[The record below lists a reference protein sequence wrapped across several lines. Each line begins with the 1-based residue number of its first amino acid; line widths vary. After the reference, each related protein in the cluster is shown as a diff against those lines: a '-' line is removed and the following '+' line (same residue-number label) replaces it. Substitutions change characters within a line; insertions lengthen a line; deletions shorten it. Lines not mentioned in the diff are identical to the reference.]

1 MPTLAN
7 IQGGSLVADPTA
19 VSRGLATGFG
29 LGNAYRQRGIEDE
42 QRQAQAQ
49 RQAQISRLTP
59 EALKGGQEARVRL
72 YQLDPQLAKTID
84 QTVVDRDEATQKKL
98 IQFNND
104 TAAFA
109 GSIINESP
117 EIQRQRLMMKAQEYK
132 DQGNNAASQEALRF
146 AGMASQDPDGL
157 NSELMNDIA
166 ISENAKTYMD
176 LFGLDRDEGVSADQ
190 VQSSTQ
196 LPGGLFSKVMKSG
209 KVVIEDA
216 SGRVLQGQERAQA
229 IRDAEDRGVDL
240 QAGRAGART
249 EATKREQRGQ
259 DIIDRGVSAAESTA
273 GLRRGIELLDTIKTG
288 GYNAIDMKTRSALG
302 IEGADEGELAN
313 SLGTAVLG
321 QLKATFG
328 AAFTEGE
335 KKTLENLSASMGK
348 SPEANKRILGQALKM
363 AERAAKR
370 ARSAAKARG
379 DKETMSDI
387 DDLLSFSLSTDPQ
400 QQSQP
405 STQDTQALDW
415 ATANPNDPRAAKILQ
430 MQGQ

>member
-29 LGNAYRQRGIEDE
+29 LGNAYRQRGIEEE

-59 EALKGGQEARVRL
+59 EALRGGQEARVRL

-104 TAAFA
+104 TGAFA

-146 AGMASQDPDGL
+146 ASMASQDPDGL

-176 LFGLDRDEGVSADQ
+176 LFGLEQKEGQSLKQATGKGLEGYIFDPNTGSLTINPALQRQLSADASRLSEKEQ
-190 VQSSTQ
+190 LGAKDISGINDKVTALTKDVSGIADAASSLDALKTSSSPASQ
-196 LPGGLFSKVMKSG
+196 IAAVFKFMKALDPTSTVRESELGLVYGAQGAAQGIANKINSLMGAGGLS
-209 KVVIEDA
+209 E
-216 SGRVLQGQERAQA
+216 QGF
-229 IRDAEDRGVDL
+229 
-240 QAGRAGART
+240 
-249 EATKREQRGQ
+249 Q
-259 DIIDRGVSAAESTA
+259 DIVTTS
-273 GLRRGIELLDTIKTG
+273 K
-288 GYNAIDMKTRSALG
+288 
-302 IEGADEGELAN
+302 ELAN
-313 SLGTAVLG
+313 SAITSSNTAVTDYLNVIQDNMTPKQYQRMIG
-321 QLKATFG
+321 RVPSSFDIADKP
-328 AAFTEGE
+328 
-335 KKTLENLSASMGK
+335 K
-348 SPEANKRILGQALKM
+348 SVTV
-363 AERAAKR
+363 
-370 ARSAAKARG
+370 
-379 DKETMSDI
+379 DY
-387 DDLLSFSLSTDPQ
+387 
-400 QQSQP
+400 
-405 STQDTQALDW
+405 
-415 ATANPNDPRAAKILQ
+415 
-430 MQGQ
+430 